1 MMDDDA
7 AALGAQD
14 AEDEA
19 TARRLV
25 TEGYHQVSRA
35 YREVARLPEGKTGI
49 EALQDVGW
57 RGAEGMRESSAADQ
71 FRRVYASGRGLT
83 RTLTRSEFEW
93 FKRLTRGRVG

>member
-1 MMDDDA
+1 MDDA

-25 TEGYHQVSRA
+25 AEGYHQVSRA

-57 RGAEGMRESSAADQ
+57 RDAAGMSEWHAADQ
-71 FRRVYASGRGLT
+71 FRRVYAEGRGLT
-83 RTLTRSEFEW
+83 RKLTRSEFEW
-93 FKRLTRGRVG
+93 FKWFKRLTRR